1 MLAIQTKLQ
10 DKSRI
15 SLFLFSLMLM
25 SKALPG
31 NPYLDEVTASDQ
43 YHQKAGEAQTQRVL
57 ELLVEPPETIRFN
70 PLLSR

>member
-1 MLAIQTKLQ
+1 
-10 DKSRI
+10 
-15 SLFLFSLMLM
+15 MLM